1 MSFSAGFYSYSNLN
15 ITGESQKVIVSFEN
29 ENETDPIS
37 IYGMSMHD
45 PNGIFNIGA
54 FSPCLPVI
62 DTEHIRGT
70 PVVNPVPAWGTAT
83 QSEILYPPGN
93 EPVTD
98 SISFTTSGTYTT
110 KAYETEEPYYVIP
123 AGGYAQFEVE
133 IVSNIQGGLKGAP
146 NRIETTL
153 VFNIETSE
161 GNNRSESVV
170 IWVESK
176 PLIGLVLTAPNTPP
190 VITRASF
197 VRPQVNK
204 NFDFGLQAFFKF
216 EDGSLAR
223 IQDVPYDPAYLSAYT
238 SSEAAITTVASG
250 PYTTTKPGD
259 VDYSA
264 SVGPQFKGG
273 GGACTL
279 DWASIESETV
289 YPYEYVLSV
298 TYDDTSFA
306 VTGNCQILACE
317 KVAVSIALNVSTLN
331 ISNNEISP
339 NTRAQL
345 SSVVTFDDGST
356 EIGDGTSNVT
366 YTFSSPNV
374 TTFAGDQ
381 IGWGAPWSESVLVTV
396 NYNAAS
402 AIRNSVSVNCIYNPL
417 S

>member
-1 MSFSAGFYSYSNLN
+1 
-15 ITGESQKVIVSFEN
+15 
-29 ENETDPIS
+29 
-37 IYGMSMHD
+37 
-45 PNGIFNIGA
+45 
-54 FSPCLPVI
+54 
-62 DTEHIRGT
+62 
-70 PVVNPVPAWGTAT
+70 
-83 QSEILYPPGN
+83 
-93 EPVTD
+93 
-98 SISFTTSGTYTT
+98 
-110 KAYETEEPYYVIP
+110 
-123 AGGYAQFEVE
+123 
-133 IVSNIQGGLKGAP
+133 
-146 NRIETTL
+146 
-153 VFNIETSE
+153 
-161 GNNRSESVV
+161 
-170 IWVESK
+170 
-176 PLIGLVLTAPNTPP
+176 
-190 VITRASF
+190 
-197 VRPQVNK
+197 
-204 NFDFGLQAFFKF
+204 
-216 EDGSLAR
+216 
-223 IQDVPYDPAYLSAYT
+223 
-238 SSEAAITTVASG
+238 VASG

-279 DWASIESETV
+279 DWALIESETV